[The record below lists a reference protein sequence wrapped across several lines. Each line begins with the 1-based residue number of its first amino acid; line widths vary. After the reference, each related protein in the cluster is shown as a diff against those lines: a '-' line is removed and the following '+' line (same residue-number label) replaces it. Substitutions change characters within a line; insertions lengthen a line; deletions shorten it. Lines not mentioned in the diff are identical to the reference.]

1 MKGMAVYMKFKKIVS
16 GILLSAL
23 IAVTAAS
30 CGQSATV
37 DVEAAADTLYHNIT
51 FEDTMEPLD
60 ASMLS
65 SIYSDVQSDDIVKSK
80 VYTSTTATA
89 EEIAVFEAK
98 DAAAASRLETIVNNR
113 IQEQKD
119 IYADYAPLE
128 VSRLEK
134 AVVRK
139 EGNYLFFCVA
149 ADKDKVESEID
160 ALLK

>member
-1 MKGMAVYMKFKKIVS
+1 MAVYMKLKRIVS
-16 GILLSAL
+16 GLLLSAL
-23 IAVTAAS
+23 IAVTASS
-30 CGQSATV
+30 CGQSVTV
-37 DVEAAADTLYHNIT
+37 DVEVAADTLYRNIT
-51 FEDTMEPLD
+51 FEDTMEPMD
-60 ASMLS
+60 SSMLS
-65 SIYSDVQSDDIVKSK
+65 SIYSDIQSDDVVKSK
-80 VYTSTTATA
+80 VYVSSTATA

-98 DAAAASRLETIVNNR
+98 DSAAASRLETIVNTR
-113 IQEQKD
+113 VQEQKD

-134 AVVRK
+134 AVIRK

>member
-1 MKGMAVYMKFKKIVS
+1 MKFKKIVS

-60 ASMLS
+60 SSMLS

-139 EGNYLFFCVA
+139 EGNYMFFCVA

>member
-1 MKGMAVYMKFKKIVS
+1 MKFKKIVS

-60 ASMLS
+60 SSMLS

>member
-1 MKGMAVYMKFKKIVS
+1 MKFKKIVS

>member
-1 MKGMAVYMKFKKIVS
+1 MKGMAVYMKLKRMVS
-16 GILLSAL
+16 GLLLSAL
-23 IAVTAAS
+23 IAITASS
-30 CGQSATV
+30 CGQSVTV
-37 DVEAAADTLYHNIT
+37 DVEAAADTLSRNIT
-51 FEDTMEPLD
+51 FEDTMEAMD
-60 ASMLS
+60 SSMLS
-65 SIYSDVQSDDIVKSK
+65 SIYSDIQNDDIVKAK

-98 DAAAASRLETIVNNR
+98 DSAAVSRLETVINNR
-113 IQEQKD
+113 IKEQKEV
-119 IYADYAPLE
+119 YADYAPLE

-149 ADKDKVESEID
+149 ADKNKVESEID